1 MRTRPLGSG
10 RQVLRDR
17 QVRDLEIGD
26 DKVGNGH
33 CTLRADRE
41 GGRLDSPAGV
51 NLQVALAVGVI

>member
-1 MRTRPLGSG
+1 
-10 RQVLRDR
+10 VLRDR